1 VIKVQLALLV
11 IKVQLA
17 LLEIKE
23 LQVLKDHKVHKE

>member
-1 VIKVQLALLV
+1 VQLALLV